1 MSPGQKLKSNSYD
14 YGCEASYQVPFTRGL
29 DSAAHLLA
37 VKTMRK
43 DSCQRA
49 QSPNVAANTVA
60 AKYLNMMLSV
70 MQEGAHPQSAL
81 GRFENAATSS
91 LPL

>member
-1 MSPGQKLKSNSYD
+1 
-14 YGCEASYQVPFTRGL
+14 
-29 DSAAHLLA
+29 
-37 VKTMRK
+37 MRK